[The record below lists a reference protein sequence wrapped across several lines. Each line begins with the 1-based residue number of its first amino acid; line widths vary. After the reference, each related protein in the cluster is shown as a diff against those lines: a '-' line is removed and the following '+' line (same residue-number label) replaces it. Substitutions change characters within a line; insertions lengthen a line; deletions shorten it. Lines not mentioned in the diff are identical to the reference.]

1 MLTDSQT
8 LARLE
13 RLETSLLP
21 LLEEVRSLKDAL
33 SEPEQTPEQ
42 ELALNIE
49 EVARIVAKAR
59 GYISL

>member
-1 MLTDSQT
+1 MLNDSQT

-13 RLETSLLP
+13 RLEASLLP

-33 SEPEQTPEQ
+33 GETEQTPEQ

-59 GYISL
+59 GYISQ

>member
-1 MLTDSQT
+1 VLNDSQT

-13 RLETSLLP
+13 RLEASLLP

-33 SEPEQTPEQ
+33 GETEPTPEQ

-59 GYISL
+59 GYISQ